1 MWERLYQHVRAARRS
16 FFCSARTLGPKYV
29 NSFPCD
35 TCGSIYK
42 RKKLLK
48 SHIKTHTEVKKVK
61 DESSTQDIYPFVL
74 PVDKEAIEMV
84 SDTNYEQR
92 MTPNDDFIA
101 RHLENGKLIYQCRK
115 CFKSC
120 TNLSGASRHSAFCKK
135 SSYRAGT
142 SNPVPCEL
150 CNKVC
155 LTAGGL
161 NMHMKQVHTEK

>member
-1 MWERLYQHVRAARRS
+1 MSGAARHTC
-16 FFCSARTLGPKYV
+16 FCSARTVGPKHV

-42 RKKLLK
+42 RKKWLK
-48 SHIKTHTEVKKVK
+48 SHIKTHTKVKKVK
-61 DESSTQDIYPFVL
+61 DESTTDDLLLPLNL
-74 PVDKEAIEMV
+74 PVENEASEMV
-84 SDTNYEQR
+84 NDKQKMAPS
-92 MTPNDDFIA
+92 DDFIA
-101 RHLENGKLIYQCRK
+101 RHLENGKLVYQCRK

-120 TNLSGASRHSAFCKK
+120 TNISGASRHSAFCKK

-142 SNPVPCEL
+142 SNPIPCEL

-161 NMHMKQVHTEK
+161 NLYMKQVHTEN